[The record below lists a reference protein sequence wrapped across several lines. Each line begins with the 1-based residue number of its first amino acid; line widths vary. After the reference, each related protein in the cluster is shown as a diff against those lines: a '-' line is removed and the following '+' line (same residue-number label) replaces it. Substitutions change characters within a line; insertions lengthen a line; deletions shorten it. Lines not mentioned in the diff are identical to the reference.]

1 MASSRSNTLEL
12 RNLLRHC
19 GNQPINAS
27 QPPIVG
33 LFSEIGEG
41 KVSKTSAAR
50 PWWVVPLGMINES
63 INSQEFDKTRLKLAS
78 GGLQTQTHFLVVAAL
93 HLGGE
98 KRRPEPEMGQFNSLH
113 IYNQVLTKIQKKEKE
128 KKSKE
133 GRDYIYT
140 RDSLLVYI
148 RWDIQLKTALTFKN
162 IIIEGT
168 ELSGGICLTL

>member
-1 MASSRSNTLEL
+1 
-12 RNLLRHC
+12 
-19 GNQPINAS
+19 
-27 QPPIVG
+27 
-33 LFSEIGEG
+33 
-41 KVSKTSAAR
+41 
-50 PWWVVPLGMINES
+50 
-63 INSQEFDKTRLKLAS
+63 
-78 GGLQTQTHFLVVAAL
+78 
-93 HLGGE
+93 
-98 KRRPEPEMGQFNSLH
+98 MGQFNSLH
-113 IYNQVLTKIQKKEKE
+113 IYNQVITKIQKKEKE